1 MTVAVVAGGDI
12 GGDVGVAQ
20 AHLFAVI
27 GVAVMFEPVLVAFA
41 AAFVAGHFEMA
52 VLGGLDLVGG
62 VAISADRSALIAL
75 GEQLSVHALIVNLL
89 DLDMTFAAGLGHV
102 GVIDRRVAVHSALDV
117 VHAVAI
123 VAGRGDNQAHLQQRA
138 AVDAVHVLGGNFRIL
153 DLIFPGEARI
163 AVAGGA
169 SLGKVELEDRRIGL
183 LDRRHLVRPVAV
195 PATGRAG
202 SAEGMADAVNAGGI
216 LFSGL
221 LVIGFGFVAADAVG
235 RGQFAFVDEVFDADV
250 AIHAGQFAVD
260 RSRKHVGREDRHR
273 DGFSVNRA
281 RVGRIGV
288 AIEAIGVGKLL
299 GGQGGERD
307 VPGEEAEQSSK
318 HQPPSP
324 RETPSTKP
332 QAHQRTADMASLS
345 ELRG

>member
-1 MTVAVVAGGDI
+1 MAMAVVASGDVGGDI
-12 GGDVGVAQ
+12 GLAQGHRLAVVGVA
-20 AHLFAVI
+20 I
-27 GVAVMFEPVLVAFA
+27 MFELVFVAFA

-52 VLGGLDLVGG
+52 VLGGLDFVGG
-62 VAISADRSALIAL
+62 VAIGANRPALIAL

-102 GVIDRRVAVHSALDV
+102 GVIDRRVAVHPALDV

-123 VAGRGDNQAHLQQRA
+123 VARRGDNQAHLQQRA

-183 LDRRHLVRPVAV
+183 LYRRPLVRSVAI

-202 SAEGMADAVNAGGI
+202 GAQGMADAVNASGI
-216 LFSGL
+216 LFGGL
-221 LVIGFGFVAADAVG
+221 LVDGFGFVAADAVG
-235 RGQFAFVDEVFDADV
+235 RGQFAFVDEIFDADV
-250 AIHAGQFAVD
+250 TVHARQFAVD
-260 RSRKHVGREDRHR
+260 RSRKRVGREDRHR

-288 AIEAIGVGKLL
+288 AIKAIGVGKLF
-299 GGQGGERD
+299 GGQGGEGD
-307 VPGEEAEQSSK
+307 EPEEKKHKTRSGNPKSQIPNPKNIPTSK
-318 HQPPSP
+318 S
-324 RETPSTKP
+324 
-332 QAHQRTADMASLS
+332 
-345 ELRG
+345 